1 MIVRIWRGLVPT
13 EKIAAY
19 ADIVERTGMSGY
31 RETAGNVRAELI
43 TRDLGDGRS
52 EILTL
57 SWWRDLADIRAF
69 AGDDIAVTKYYPEDD
84 GYLLER
90 DEHVSHYE
98 VYTPSTGGPV

>member
-13 EKIAAY
+13 DKIAAY
-19 ADIVERTGMSGY
+19 AEIVERTGMSGY
-31 RETAGNVRAELI
+31 RETAGNVRAELV

-69 AGDDIAVTKYYPEDD
+69 AGDDIAVAKYYPEDD